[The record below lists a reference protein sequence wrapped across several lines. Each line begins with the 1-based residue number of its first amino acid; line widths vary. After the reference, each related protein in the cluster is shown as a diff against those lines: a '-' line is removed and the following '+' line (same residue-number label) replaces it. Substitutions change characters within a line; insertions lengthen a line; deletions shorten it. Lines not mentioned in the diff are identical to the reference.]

1 MADSPPPPPPWLIIA
16 VAMFTFLQALA
27 WRVALVSCV
36 YLGVTLPVR
45 ETAGEVTIIGIAYEI
60 IGDFRLHV
68 VVPYVAAATFG
79 ILWK

>member
-1 MADSPPPPPPWLIIA
+1 MFARRCLLSYRRWRGPWP
-16 VAMFTFLQALA
+16 VF
-27 WRVALVSCV
+27 CV

-68 VVPYVAAATFG
+68 VVP
-79 ILWK
+79 